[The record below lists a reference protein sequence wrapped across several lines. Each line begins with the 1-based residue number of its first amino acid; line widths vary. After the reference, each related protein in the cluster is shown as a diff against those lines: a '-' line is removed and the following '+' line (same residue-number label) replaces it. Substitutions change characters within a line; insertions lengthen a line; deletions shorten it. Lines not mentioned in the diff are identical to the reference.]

1 MKSSPVHIN
10 ISNDNILQ
18 IQIIWTN
25 TCTTRGPVGWARVA
39 HLSFCFEE
47 TLFRTFLGASY
58 QISIKLAKWF

>member
-25 TCTTRGPVGWARVA
+25 TIAKIEDIMTGQNG
-39 HLSFCFEE
+39 
-47 TLFRTFLGASY
+47 
-58 QISIKLAKWF
+58 SIG